1 VDERVEALAMAQA
14 ADGAPER
21 LVATL
26 RSREARWLP
35 WTAATIVCLL
45 MSASTS
51 GADAASPAT
60 SIYEGFAHPRA
71 VVIRGYAGNAMEP
84 FITPDGRYLLFNN
97 SNSAKHT
104 TLRYATRL
112 DDTTFV
118 YGGKVSGANDSP
130 ALTAV
135 PTVTAGGTL
144 YFISTRSYSQTLST
158 VYKTQFRVGEATG
171 VAPVAGLAA
180 PRLGIV
186 NFDVDVSSDGQSL
199 YVSQGAFSGGSSPDA
214 ASIILY
220 ARRAGGF
227 VRDPASDRLM
237 KDVNDP
243 SALNYA
249 ADISP
254 DGSVLLFTRAVTGA
268 PPQIYRAE
276 RSDPSRPFGDV
287 QLVAA
292 ATGYVE
298 APSLSGDGRLLYYHH
313 KTGNHFMI
321 FVVSRG

>member
-1 VDERVEALAMAQA
+1 MAHA

-21 LVATL
+21 LGGAP
-26 RSREARWLP
+26 RSSWLP
-35 WTAATIVCLL
+35 WTVATIVALL
-45 MSASTS
+45 MSATGSE
-51 GADAASPAT
+51 AEAASPAT
-60 SIYEGFAHPRA
+60 SIYQGFLHPRP
-71 VVIRGYAGNAMEP
+71 VVIRGYTGNAMEP
-84 FITPDGRYLLFNN
+84 FVTPDGKYMLFNN
-97 SNSAKHT
+97 SNSAEHT

-112 DDTTFV
+112 DDTTLL
-118 YGGKVSGANDSP
+118 YGGEVSGANDSH

-135 PTVTAGGTL
+135 PTVTADGTL
-144 YFISTRSYSQTLST
+144 YFISTRSYPQTLST
-158 VYKTQFRVGEATG
+158 VYEAQFRDREATD
-171 VAPVAGLAA
+171 VALVAGLAA
-180 PRLGIV
+180 PRPGIV
-186 NFDVDVSSDGQSL
+186 NFDVDVASDGHSL

-214 ASIILY
+214 ASIVLY
-220 ARRAGGF
+220 TGRAEGF
-227 VRDPASDRLM
+227 TRDPSSGRLM

-254 DGSVLLFTRAVTGA
+254 DGLVLFFTRAVAGA
-268 PPQIYRAE
+268 PPQVYRAE
-276 RSDPSRPFGDV
+276 RSDPSRPFGNV
-287 QLVAA
+287 QLVGA

>member
-1 VDERVEALAMAQA
+1 
-14 ADGAPER
+14 
-21 LVATL
+21 
-26 RSREARWLP
+26 
-35 WTAATIVCLL
+35 
-45 MSASTS
+45 MSASGS
-51 GADAASPAT
+51 EAEAASPAT
-60 SIYEGFAHPRA
+60 SIYQGFLHPRP
-71 VVIRGYAGNAMEP
+71 VVIRGYTGNAMEP
-84 FITPDGRYLLFNN
+84 FVTPDGKYMLFNN
-97 SNSAKHT
+97 SNSAEHT

-135 PTVTAGGTL
+135 PTVTADGTL
-144 YFISTRSYSQTLST
+144 YFISTRSYPQTLST
-158 VYKTQFRVGEATG
+158 VYEAQFRDREATD
-171 VAPVAGLAA
+171 VALVAGLAA
-180 PRLGIV
+180 PRPGIV
-186 NFDVDVSSDGQSL
+186 NFDVDVASDGHSL

-214 ASIILY
+214 ASIVLY
-220 ARRAGGF
+220 TGRAEGF
-227 VRDPASDRLM
+227 TRDPSSDRLM

-254 DGSVLLFTRAVTGA
+254 DGLVLFFTRAVAGA
-268 PPQIYRAE
+268 PPQVYRAE
-276 RSDPSRPFGDV
+276 RSDPSRPFGNV
-287 QLVAA
+287 QLVGA

>member
-1 VDERVEALAMAQA
+1 MAHA

-21 LVATL
+21 LGGAP
-26 RSREARWLP
+26 RSSWLP
-35 WTAATIVCLL
+35 WTVATIVALL
-45 MSASTS
+45 MSATGSE
-51 GADAASPAT
+51 AEAASPAT
-60 SIYEGFAHPRA
+60 SIYQGFLHPRP
-71 VVIRGYAGNAMEP
+71 VVIRGYTGNAMEP
-84 FITPDGRYLLFNN
+84 FVTPDGKYMLFNN
-97 SNSAKHT
+97 SNSAEHT

-112 DDTTFV
+112 DDTTFL
-118 YGGKVSGANDSP
+118 YGGKVSGANDSH

-135 PTVTAGGTL
+135 PTVTADGTL
-144 YFISTRSYSQTLST
+144 YFTSTRSYPQTLST
-158 VYKTQFRVGEATG
+158 VYEAQFRDGEATD
-171 VAPVAGLAA
+171 VALVAGLAA
-180 PRLGIV
+180 PRPGIV
-186 NFDVDVSSDGQSL
+186 NFDVDVASDGHSL

-214 ASIILY
+214 ASIVLY
-220 ARRAGGF
+220 TGRAEGF
-227 VRDPASDRLM
+227 TRDPSSDRLM

-254 DGSVLLFTRAVTGA
+254 DGLVLFFTRSVAGA
-268 PPQIYRAE
+268 PPQVYRAE
-276 RSDPSRPFGDV
+276 RSDPSRPFGNV
-287 QLVAA
+287 QLVGA